1 MDDSRACSHALLL
14 KFSVVLLV
22 HARPCKLVQIR
33 TGSLKRDFKNF
44 RSKQCRV
51 YLTGQVFSKYF
62 SAWIKN
68 ILTQTV
74 SQAWGYIKV
83 KIFRDTFKCLT
94 LLFIA
99 NELNYFFHFISE
111 MKYTSTYIAYV
122 SEYFSK
128 TISIHSK
135 LPGAVI
141 MNY

>member
-1 MDDSRACSHALLL
+1 MD
-14 KFSVVLLV
+14 
-22 HARPCKLVQIR
+22 Q
-33 TGSLKRDFKNF
+33 
-44 RSKQCRV
+44 
-51 YLTGQVFSKYF
+51 KYF
-62 SAWIKN
+62 D
-68 ILTQTV
+68 TV
-74 SQAWGYIKV
+74 SQTWGSIKV
-83 KIFRDTFKCLT
+83 KIFMDTFKCLT

-135 LPGAVI
+135 LPSAVI